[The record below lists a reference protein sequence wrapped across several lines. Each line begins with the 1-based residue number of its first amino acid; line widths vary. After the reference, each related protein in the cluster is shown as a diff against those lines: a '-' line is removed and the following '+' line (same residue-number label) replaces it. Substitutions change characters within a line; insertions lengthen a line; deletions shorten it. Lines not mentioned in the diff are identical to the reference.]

1 MLSKYLPLVS
11 GALLRRK
18 TRTAFTLVSLATAF
32 LLIGLL
38 QAVNSV
44 MSGGADFLGASRLIT
59 QAKTSFT
66 QPLPMRQLEQVA
78 SVPGVQF
85 VSHSQFFGGT
95 YQDNSGFFPQFAVNP
110 QRLYDFS

>member
-66 QPLPMRQLEQVA
+66 QPLPMRQLPQIA
-78 SVPGVQF
+78 AVPGPITV
-85 VSHSQFFGGT
+85 VG
-95 YQDNSGFFPQFAVNP
+95 VMV
-110 QRLYDFS
+110 